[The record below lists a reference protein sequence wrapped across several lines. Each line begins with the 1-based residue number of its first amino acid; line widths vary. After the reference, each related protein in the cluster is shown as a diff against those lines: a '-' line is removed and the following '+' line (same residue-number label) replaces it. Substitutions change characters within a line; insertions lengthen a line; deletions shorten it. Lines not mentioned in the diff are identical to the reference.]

1 MLNYI
6 YYCKNNIYKMSILK
20 ITPSVKALLLNEL
33 MNVQQMD
40 SSILGKI
47 TGNMLIL
54 SNISSSSLINL
65 PWIIT
70 NSLLF
75 FKGVLTCYTVSI
87 NTINSDGTIKEY
99 NPNPE
104 LKTYVNK
111 AVQLETNLNLLNDT
125 NVIYPF
131 KNNGFGEKN
140 IVQIINE
147 SYNINEI
154 IDDSSIKY
162 KIIMVGANINYTIDD
177 DAKKYKNP
185 IFCDE
190 EEEIV
195 LSEF

>member
-1 MLNYI
+1 
-6 YYCKNNIYKMSILK
+6 MSILK